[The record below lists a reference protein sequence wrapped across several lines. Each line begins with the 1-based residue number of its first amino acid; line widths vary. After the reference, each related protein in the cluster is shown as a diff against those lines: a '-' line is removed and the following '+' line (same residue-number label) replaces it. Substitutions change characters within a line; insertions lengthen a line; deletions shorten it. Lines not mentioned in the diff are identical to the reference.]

1 MLLIGQS
8 LELHR
13 SPLAHALAA
22 PDAGPLLAN
31 ARAQRALG
39 ADALDLGA
47 GVGGAALDLLW
58 AAAVLRPAA
67 PGVPLWLDAGRAAA
81 LATAL
86 DLCER
91 DGVAGP
97 FVANALPVDELRTTA
112 GEALLRAAVRAQAT
126 LVLTP
131 RALDDAK
138 RAEADRLAEACREGL
153 AGARTGGLT
162 ASCYVDA
169 LAYPPALDA
178 ARARRSLELLRL
190 LRGTHGVVP
199 LVAVGNVGHGA
210 PHELR
215 PALRVA
221 YAAAACGAGAG
232 ALMLPVEQPGL
243 VAAVRAASG
252 ASEPAGALETW
263 ACAVAEASATGAR
276 VPPPP
281 HARPELAAA
290 ARLLF
295 G

>member
-13 SPLAHALAA
+13 APLRAALAA
-22 PDAGPLLAN
+22 RDPGPLLAN
-31 ARAQRALG
+31 ARAQRTLG

-47 GVGGAALDLLW
+47 GVDGAALDLLW
-58 AAAVLRPAA
+58 AAATLRVAL
-67 PGVPLWLDAGRAAA
+67 PGVPLLLDAGRPAA
-81 LATAL
+81 LASAL

-97 FVANALPVDELRTTA
+97 LVANALPVDEARTTA

-126 LVLTP
+126 LVLSP
-131 RALDDAK
+131 RALDDPK
-138 RAEADRLAEACREGL
+138 RAEADRLAEACREAL
-153 AGARTGGLT
+153 AAARTAGFT
-162 ASCYVDA
+162 RECYVDS

-178 ARARRSLELLRL
+178 ARARRSLALLRL

-215 PALRVA
+215 PALRLA

-232 ALMLPVEQPGL
+232 ALLLPVEQPGL

-252 ASEPAGALETW
+252 ASAPSGALETW
-263 ACAVAEASATGAR
+263 ARAVAEASATGAR
-276 VPPPP
+276 VPPAPQ
-281 HARPELAAA
+281 ARPALAAA